1 MKKYSFPHP
10 LTLLIA
16 FIFIATILSY
26 FIPAG
31 QFDRQVDEA
40 TGREVVISGSYHK
53 VDPAPV
59 GFFEAMVAIPRGM
72 IEASDVIFLVFL
84 IGGAFTVVDETKALK
99 RGVTWLTTKL
109 QGKEILIIVLV
120 SIFFAI
126 GGALENMQE
135 EIIPLIPVLI
145 ILTNS
150 LGFKPLVAVSMS
162 AGPAFIAASFSP
174 MNPFQVGIAQKLAQ
188 LPLLSGGGFRMIF
201 LVIAVGLWIFWTI
214 RYAYKNRIPITSAD
228 SFRDQKMEVENNG
241 VIRSNLI
248 LLLVVVTFAIM
259 GYGILELGWD
269 FNQMSAVF
277 FIMGLVAG
285 LVGKLGLSGTAEA
298 YIRGFK
304 EMAFA
309 GLLIGFA
316 RAIYVVLEDGLI
328 IDSIVYGLFTPISEL
343 PVQLSAIGML
353 FAHIFMHVPVPS
365 VSGQAVLTMPLL
377 VPLSDLI
384 GLSRQVT
391 ILAYQFGAGLTD
403 LITPTNGALMAILA
417 AAGIRYDEWFG
428 YMFKKFLALVG
439 IGIIAILVAISIG
452 LN

>member
-1 MKKYSFPHP
+1 MKKFSFPHP
-10 LTLLIA
+10 LTLLIT

-31 QFDRQVDEA
+31 QFDRHVDEA
-40 TGREVVISGSYHK
+40 TGREVVVSGSYHA

-59 GFFEAMVAIPRGM
+59 GFFDAIVAIPRGM
-72 IEASDVIFLVFL
+72 IEAADVIFLVFL

-99 RGVTWLTTKL
+99 RGVTWLTNKL
-109 QGKEILIIVLV
+109 AGKEILIIILI
-120 SIFFAI
+120 SIAFAI

-150 LGFKPLVAVSMS
+150 LGFKPIVAVSMS
-162 AGPAFIAASFSP
+162 AGSAFIGAAFSP
-174 MNPFQVGIAQKLAQ
+174 MNPFQVGIAQKLAD
-188 LPLLSGGGFRMIF
+188 LPLLSGSSFRMIF
-201 LVIAVGLWIFWTI
+201 LLIALGIWIFWTI
-214 RYAYKNRIPITSAD
+214 RYAYKNRIEPIS
-228 SFRDQKMEVENNG
+228 DQKIKVENKD
-241 VIRSNLI
+241 VFRSNLI
-248 LLLVVVTFAIM
+248 LFIVVLTFAII
-259 GYGILELGWD
+259 GYGILEVGWG
-269 FNQMSAVF
+269 FNQMSAAF

-285 LVGKLGLSGTAEA
+285 IVGKLGLTGTAEA
-298 YIRGFK
+298 YIKGFK

-316 RAIYVVLEDGLI
+316 RAIYVVLDDGLI
-328 IDSIVYGLFTPISEL
+328 IDSIVYGIFIPISEL
-343 PVQLSAIGML
+343 PVQLSAVGMVIG
-353 FAHIFMHVPVPS
+353 HIFIHIPVPS

-391 ILAYQFGAGLTD
+391 VLAYQFGAGLTD
-403 LITPTNGALMAILA
+403 LITPTNGALIAILA
-417 AAGIRYDEWFG
+417 AAGLKYDEWFR
-428 YMFKKFLALVG
+428 YAFTKFLMLIG
-439 IGIIAILVAISIG
+439 LGIIAILVAISIG